1 MSTDTSQTIEFYASP
16 ARLVTLLLFSTMSTG
31 IAAVLAF
38 RLLPNM
44 TNDPAATSAGYTGM
58 VFFAFC
64 AAVAIWRLVQQ
75 RKAAITLSP
84 AGLRDVRVSAEPI
97 PWRAIK
103 SIATLQMQRQMVLV
117 VAIDPAEE
125 AHLTLTRVARWTR
138 NANRRL
144 GADGLVISPQ
154 GLTIGYP
161 TLFYT
166 CRDFWEAWRKKA
178 PPAAD

>member
-38 RLLPNM
+38 RLVPNM

-75 RKAAITLSP
+75 R
-84 AGLRDVRVSAEPI
+84 E
-97 PWRAIK
+97 
-103 SIATLQMQRQMVLV
+103 
-117 VAIDPAEE
+117 
-125 AHLTLTRVARWTR
+125 
-138 NANRRL
+138 RR
-144 GADGLVISPQ
+144 
-154 GLTIGYP
+154 
-161 TLFYT
+161 
-166 CRDFWEAWRKKA
+166 
-178 PPAAD
+178 